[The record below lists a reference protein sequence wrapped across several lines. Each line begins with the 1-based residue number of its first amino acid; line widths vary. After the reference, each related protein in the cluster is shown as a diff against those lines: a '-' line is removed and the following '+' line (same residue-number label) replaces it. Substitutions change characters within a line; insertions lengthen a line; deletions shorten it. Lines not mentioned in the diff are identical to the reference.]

1 LAAKDFSTPH
11 LATSNPNGVNNLD
24 IGIRKGLQFYRRQN
38 RNFKALNI
46 RITLNTFLENLTQPY
61 NQVYALELGA
71 SPVELGYL
79 SSVGSAFAAAF
90 SLHGGFMADRCGR
103 KKLFVLASAMGL
115 LTPLIYF
122 VARSWIWI
130 VPALIFSRLMM
141 GLRQTAHEAMYA
153 GSVRSRDRG
162 RAFGIG
168 SMLTSLPVIMAPMVA
183 VQIMGNPSAISAPSI
198 RPLYL
203 IQLVGFALLLAF
215 VYFFL
220 REEDGNWRELGTA
233 FSARDLYFLSPF
245 LSIPPLVCIIIGFT
259 QGIESTALIPPVLLL
274 AASLVVAILAY
285 KRKSGENGN
294 ENHLGEELRE
304 LVRLPGVKAWLG
316 MKASG
321 AFAMGLASP
330 FLLVYAA
337 YGLGMNPVG
346 LALMVTLRT
355 LTKFLSAIP
364 WGLATDSHGRK
375 FTFLFGR
382 SFMNLGILCFILASK
397 QWVLLLAYA
406 LMGIADGST
415 SAWSVI
421 RTEIVPSK
429 SRAVMI
435 SLNNY
440 VYYLPVIL
448 SALIGGVLYTV
459 WPRIIFI
466 LCLLID
472 AGIRIPLVAF
482 GVPETR
488 KPSG

>member
-1 LAAKDFSTPH
+1 ME
-11 LATSNPNGVNNLD
+11 
-24 IGIRKGLQFYRRQN
+24 IGIRRGLQFYRRQN

-46 RITLNTFLENLTQPY
+46 RITLGTFLENLTQPY

-90 SLHGGFMADRCGR
+90 SLHGGFLADRCGR
-103 KKLFVLASAMGL
+103 KKLFVLATAMGL
-115 LTPLIYF
+115 ITPLVYF

-183 VQIMGNPSAISAPSI
+183 VQIIGNPSEISAPSI

-203 IQLVGFALLLAF
+203 IQFVGIIFLLAF
-215 VYFFL
+215 VYFVL
-220 REEDGNWRELGTA
+220 REEDGDWRGLRGA

-245 LSIPPLVCIIIGFT
+245 LSVPPLVCIVIGYA
-259 QGIESTALIPPVLLL
+259 QGIDSMALIPPILLL
-274 AASLVVAILAY
+274 AGSLLVTLLAY
-285 KRKSGENGN
+285 TKRSGED
-294 ENHLGEELRE
+294 ENHLGDELRD
-304 LVRLPGVKAWLG
+304 LVKLPGVKAWLG

-337 YGLGMNPVG
+337 YGMGMNPVG

-364 WGLATDSHGRK
+364 WGLATDSQGRK
-375 FTFLFGR
+375 FTFLLGR

-406 LMGIADGST
+406 LMGVADGST

-429 SRAVMI
+429 SRAIMV

-459 WPRIIFI
+459 SPRIIFI

-472 AGIRIPLVAF
+472 VGLRIPLVAF

-488 KPSG
+488 KPR